1 MQMRKR
7 KSFVLPIAFNIPG
20 IFILILRFLLLF
32 LFLLLL
38 LLPTGSIFFSRATI
52 RYASIVETFPI
63 GPKVCSGN

>member
-20 IFILILRFLLLF
+20 IFILILFLLLF
-32 LFLLLL
+32 LL
-38 LLPTGSIFFSRATI
+38 LLPTRSIFFSRATI